1 MHSPRSDYPRL
12 DLSMSKFRDP
22 KINISKVYTKSGD
35 KGKTMLIGGEKV
47 LKSDVRVVAYG
58 DIDELNVSIGLCS
71 NFLKNSPKSKDFT
84 YSIERLTSI
93 QNELFNLGTVL
104 AATGSKIPTDL
115 PRVTQD
121 DIKNLE
127 EDIDK
132 MNKSLEPL
140 ESFVLPGGGE
150 IGLSFHQ
157 ARVVCRRSERNIV
170 SVIDEFKDLNDMVL
184 IYINRLS
191 DYLFVLGRFILNIL
205 DIDEKLWSPNNIT
218 SQK

>member
-1 MHSPRSDYPRL
+1 
-12 DLSMSKFRDP
+12 MSKFRDP

-35 KGKTMLIGGEKV
+35 RGKTLLIGGEKV
-47 LKSDVRVVAYG
+47 SKDDIRVCAYG
-58 DIDELNVSIGLCS
+58 NIDELNVNIGICS
-71 NFLKNSPKSKDFT
+71 NFLKNSPNSQNFT
-84 YSIERLTSI
+84 YFIERLTSI

-104 AATGSKIPTDL
+104 AATGSEMSADL

-127 EDIDK
+127 ENIDK
-132 MNKSLEPL
+132 MNEALEPL

-170 SVIDEFKDLNDMVL
+170 EVMDKFTDLDESVLV
-184 IYINRLS
+184 YINRLS
-191 DYLFVLGRFILNIL
+191 DYLFVLGRSVLNTL
-205 DIDEKLWSPNNIT
+205 DINEELWSPNNIT
-218 SQK
+218 SKK